1 MKEGGGW
8 GTAILKVALEQLGS
22 LTQEKMLM
30 IAKKWS

>member
-1 MKEGGGW
+1 MKEGGEW
-8 GTAILKVALEQLGS
+8 ATTLLKDALEQLES

>member
-8 GTAILKVALEQLGS
+8 ATTLLKDALEQLGS

>member
-8 GTAILKVALEQLGS
+8 GTAILKDTLEQLGS